1 MALKI
6 ICSNLYNAAVI
17 QKMLARYMHKTND
30 YEILERIDMNAFTPT
45 FHVAGNFV
53 SVFPMHGR
61 PPLSFQLQE
70 LLGPVSMA
78 DALNLFGQQGICNG
92 HVFPI
97 DNDNS
102 LLSVYYLEAFK
113 YFPASHI
120 NTLCSWKRHTE
131 HPGRAHVWHML
142 WNQKLKFYFS
152 YHPAVF
158 LAMTRYSGP
167 VPQFL
172 QEVSYFMQTK
182 MPAQSLDLMYR
193 NTVCMNWKLP
203 HTFTPLFISLWH
215 QVMTETAITYLPC
228 KDEQIEAEIVSSISF
243 DSTTIVYMC
252 NSDKLV
258 CLLLILFNKTY
269 RERLNFICTHE
280 PTAPVIADIFTQF
293 TVLQKNEC

>member
-1 MALKI
+1 
-6 ICSNLYNAAVI
+6 
-17 QKMLARYMHKTND
+17 
-30 YEILERIDMNAFTPT
+30 
-45 FHVAGNFV
+45 
-53 SVFPMHGR
+53 
-61 PPLSFQLQE
+61 
-70 LLGPVSMA
+70 
-78 DALNLFGQQGICNG
+78 
-92 HVFPI
+92 
-97 DNDNS
+97 
-102 LLSVYYLEAFK
+102 
-113 YFPASHI
+113 
-120 NTLCSWKRHTE
+120 
-131 HPGRAHVWHML
+131 
-142 WNQKLKFYFS
+142 
-152 YHPAVF
+152 
-158 LAMTRYSGP
+158 
-167 VPQFL
+167 
-172 QEVSYFMQTK
+172 MQTK

-228 KDEQIEAEIVSSISF
+228 KEEQIEAEIVSSISF